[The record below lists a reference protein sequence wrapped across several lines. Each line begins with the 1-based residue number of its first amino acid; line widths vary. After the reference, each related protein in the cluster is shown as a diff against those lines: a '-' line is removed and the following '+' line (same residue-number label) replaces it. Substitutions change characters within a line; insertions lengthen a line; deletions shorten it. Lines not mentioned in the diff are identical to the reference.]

1 MNITPS
7 EAEEAL
13 ASIQKIMKKTRHSI
27 SSSGAY
33 KFLILWGVTWLIG
46 FLNSQ
51 FLPGDLAGNI
61 WIGLDI
67 IAGFIS
73 AFIGIRLNRGI
84 RSSSPSTTGKRIGLF
99 WLILFLYCFLFIL
112 IANPIDGKQ
121 LAMYIILVV
130 TLGWIAMGLLLSFVS
145 VWWGLALVALAC
157 LGYFFLPGIFFLL
170 MAILGG
176 GGMIVLGFYIR
187 DRW

>member
-7 EAEEAL
+7 EAEETL

-33 KFLILWGVTWLIG
+33 KFLILWGVIWVIG

-51 FLPGDLAGNI
+51 FIHDDMAGNI

-67 IAGFIS
+67 LGGILS
-73 AFIGIRLNRGI
+73 AFIGMRLNRGI

-112 IANPIDGKQ
+112 IASPIDSKQ
-121 LAMYIILVV
+121 LAMFIILVV
-130 TLGWIAMGLLLSFVS
+130 TLGWIAMGLLLSFVP
-145 VWWGLALVALAC
+145 VWWGLGIVAVAC

-176 GGMIVLGFYIR
+176 GGMIVLGFTIR

>member
-13 ASIQKIMKKTRHSI
+13 SAIQKIMKKTRHSI

-33 KFLILWGVTWLIG
+33 KFLILWGIIWLIG

-51 FLPGDLAGNI
+51 FIPGELAGNI

-67 IAGFIS
+67 IGGMLS

-99 WLILFLYCFLFIL
+99 WLILFLYCFIAIL
-112 IANPIDGKQ
+112 VAGTTDGKQ
-121 LAMYIILVV
+121 LAMFIILFV
-130 TLGWIAMGLLLSFVS
+130 TIGWIAMGLLLSFVS
-145 VWWGLALVALAC
+145 VWWGLALVTMAC
-157 LGYFFLPGIFFLL
+157 LGYFFLPDIFYLL

-176 GGMIVLGFYIR
+176 GGMIVLGLYIR

>member
-33 KFLILWGVTWLIG
+33 KFLILWGVIWVIG

-51 FLPGDLAGNI
+51 FLHDDMAGNI

-67 IAGFIS
+67 FGGILS
-73 AFIGIRLNRGI
+73 AFIGMRLNRGI

-112 IANPIDGKQ
+112 IASPIDSKQ
-121 LAMYIILVV
+121 LAMFIILVV
-130 TLGWIAMGLLLSFVS
+130 TLGWIAMSLLLSFVS
-145 VWWGLALVALAC
+145 VWWGLGIVAVAC

-176 GGMIVLGFYIR
+176 GGMIVLGFTIR